1 VLACLLVRFIFKF
14 LIVQELHL
22 YITRMGG
29 ETEMLPT
36 SHTCF
41 NHLELP
47 EYASEA
53 KMQAKLEL
61 AIQNSVGFG
70 II

>member
-1 VLACLLVRFIFKF
+1 
-14 LIVQELHL
+14 
-22 YITRMGG
+22 MGG
-29 ETEMLPT
+29 ESEMLPT

-53 KMQAKLEL
+53 KMRAKLEL

-70 II
+70 ML